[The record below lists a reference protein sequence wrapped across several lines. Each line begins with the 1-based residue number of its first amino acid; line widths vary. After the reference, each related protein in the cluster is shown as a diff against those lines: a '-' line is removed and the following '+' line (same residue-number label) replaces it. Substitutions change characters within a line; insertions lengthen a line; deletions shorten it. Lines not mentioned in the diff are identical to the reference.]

1 MPVNEPEPDMNSM
14 GGNSVLK
21 NRVSFSGW
29 AFSQAL
35 SWSVRR
41 TAPEEGAVLSRA
53 IAKPVTGAIY
63 RIKAIYPHTTHQIFS
78 VFVDLDFRD
87 NVFMALY
94 HFS

>member
-1 MPVNEPEPDMNSM
+1 
-14 GGNSVLK
+14 
-21 NRVSFSGW
+21 
-29 AFSQAL
+29 
-35 SWSVRR
+35 
-41 TAPEEGAVLSRA
+41 LSRA

-87 NVFMALY
+87 KVFMALY